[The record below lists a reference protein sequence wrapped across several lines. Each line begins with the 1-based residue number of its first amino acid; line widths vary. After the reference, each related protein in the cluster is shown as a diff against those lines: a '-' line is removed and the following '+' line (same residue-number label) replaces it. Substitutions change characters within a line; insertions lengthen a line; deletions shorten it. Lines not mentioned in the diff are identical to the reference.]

1 MGNEPGAIA
10 VVLGMDPPGLCFAD
24 LSPLPLA
31 RQPAAH
37 RALRGQESTAPAASF
52 CSCCHHN
59 VITFPDRLAASP
71 RILYS
76 ITLLLESQKYLHPPL
91 SVFPNF
97 CLNLPQEHSGLFW
110 FFFPDNLLISPILA
124 SLPAAITIRGQR
136 NRSGS
141 AKNRC
146 QQESRKLQNR
156 RLVFYKGDD
165 STRKGWGDT
174 CRQDWLWMQ
183 TTVSAIFT
191 GSHPESETGLC
202 KPQGQLPQQILT
214 SCQRTTTTSM
224 VPPNIISTATARHQ
238 QHFTNRCRKHTL
250 SICRDFLITHN
261 TGTPSNCHEMGCQG

>member
-1 MGNEPGAIA
+1 M
-10 VVLGMDPPGLCFAD
+10 LGMDPPGLCFAD

-76 ITLLLESQKYLHPPL
+76 ITLLLESQKYLHPTL

-136 NRSGS
+136 YRSGS

-165 STRKGWGDT
+165 STRKGWGGH
-174 CRQDWLWMQ
+174 MQ
-183 TTVSAIFT
+183 TGLAVNANHCLSHIHRLSPLVQDRTLQAT
-191 GSHPESETGLC
+191 GP
-202 KPQGQLPQQILT
+202 
-214 SCQRTTTTSM
+214 TTTANSDFMSENYHHQHGATKHNFYCYSQT
-224 VPPNIISTATARHQ
+224 PTALYKQ
-238 QHFTNRCRKHTL
+238 
-250 SICRDFLITHN
+250 
-261 TGTPSNCHEMGCQG
+261 M